1 MLSRRS
7 FVRTLGAGAAA
18 STLAPLIHG
27 RGLEAMG
34 LDGLALAGDAALRG
48 DPQVIK
54 LDSNENPN
62 GPAKAAIAAVKD
74 AMREA
79 SLYPRDRVAALRDAI
94 AAAQGIPTDAVV
106 LGTGSAEVLRAAVFA
121 FCGPD
126 RPLVTA
132 IPSYEA
138 PQRDAV
144 LVKAPV
150 RGIAVTGDMRIDLD
164 AMAAAAKGAGL
175 VFLCNPN
182 NPTGTLH
189 GADAIAACL
198 ARITREAPGTMILV
212 DEAYHEYVSDPRYA
226 TALPTAMAQPNVIVS
241 RTFSKI
247 YGIAGLRVGYA
258 MGQPATIARL
268 RAQVLPLAINQFGA
282 IAAHACLQQKGLIE
296 RERDGNRT
304 ALEWT
309 TAEFRRLGYTVA
321 ESQANFI
328 LVDLKRDAQ
337 PFRDASKAA
346 GVLVGR
352 GFPPLTNHVRISI
365 GTPREMERAM
375 EQFKRILATA

>member
-7 FVRTLGAGAAA
+7 FVRTIGAGAAA
-18 STLAPLIHG
+18 STLAPLLHG
-27 RGLEAMG
+27 RGLEAMA
-34 LDGLALAGDAALRG
+34 LDGAAAWAPTG

-62 GPAKAAIAAVKD
+62 GPARIAVSAVRD

-79 SLYPRDRVAALRDAI
+79 ALYPRDRVAALRDAI
-94 AAAQGIPTDAVV
+94 AAREGIPADAVV
-106 LGTGSAEVLRAAVFA
+106 LGAGSAEVLRAAVFA
-121 FCGPD
+121 CCGPE

-138 PQRDAV
+138 PQRDAA
-144 LVKAPV
+144 LVKAPL
-150 RGIAVTGDMRIDLD
+150 RGVPVTGDLRLDLD
-164 AMAAAAKGAGL
+164 AMAAAAPGAGL

-189 GADAIAACL
+189 GADAVAACI
-198 ARITREAPGTMILV
+198 ARITREAPGTTILV
-212 DEAYHEYVSDPRYA
+212 DEAYHEYVTDPRYA

-268 RAQVLPLAINQFGA
+268 RAQVLPLSINQFGA
-282 IAAHACLQQKGLIE
+282 IAAHACLQQPALVA
-296 RERDGNRT
+296 RERDGNRA

-309 TAEFRRLGYTVA
+309 SAEFRRLGYTVA
-321 ESQANFI
+321 ESQANFV
-328 LVDLKRDAQ
+328 LVDLRRDAQ
-337 PFRDASKAA
+337 PFRDACKAA

-352 GFPPLTNHVRISI
+352 AFPPLATHVRISI

-375 EQFKRILATA
+375 AQFTRILASA